1 MLAIVTRVFSTFVQT
16 LSDPCDSHPSHTAT
30 TFNMVKQE
38 SSSLSSQHLTKYN
51 LRTIKCYCCD
61 ATFISVS
68 SMFYHLENES
78 CPSGINRQDIEKLTT
93 YYLNYL
99 QYQGVFLYYCGRCR
113 RPFRSMFDLLR
124 HVEDVPCMRLG
135 LYGRGSLID
144 YIATNIGSLT
154 KIPIERNDTAAVRT
168 TLPDSKENE
177 EFIIKSD
184 SDSIRG
190 NKAKETGNNEGGLI
204 PRIIITRVDG
214 STIKW

>member
-1 MLAIVTRVFSTFVQT
+1 
-16 LSDPCDSHPSHTAT
+16 
-30 TFNMVKQE
+30 
-38 SSSLSSQHLTKYN
+38 
-51 LRTIKCYCCD
+51 
-61 ATFISVS
+61 
-68 SMFYHLENES
+68 MFYHLENES